1 MYLQFMGPIWT
12 NGEGLRKD
20 MEEVFQSSPGLLE
33 TLKEEKKFE
42 DLMNKQSNK
51 EHLDNLEDQLVP
63 SNERKDKDSAN

>member
-1 MYLQFMGPIWT
+1 MA
-12 NGEGLRKD
+12 EGSRKD

-33 TLKEEKKFE
+33 TLKEEKEFE

>member
-1 MYLQFMGPIWT
+1 
-12 NGEGLRKD
+12 

-33 TLKEEKKFE
+33 TLKEEKEFE

-63 SNERKDKDSAN
+63 

>member
-1 MYLQFMGPIWT
+1 MGKSP
-12 NGEGLRKD
+12 EGLRKD

-51 EHLDNLEDQLVP
+51 EHLDNLEDEPVP
-63 SNERKDKDSAN
+63 SNEKKDKDSTD